1 MSGCRFDVVSNL
13 FNLRFRNL
21 GYIIGFSAILL
32 IFTSNLMI
40 NHQNFSTAY
49 PIVNKVSFNYLGK
62 LSIVPIKD
70 NPRGFGPSFI
80 TTNPN
85 NEEWKN
91 RLCENTNQAGINIG
105 IPFICDPADNIGQ
118 NGNTDQQNGNTD
130 QQNGNTDQQ
139 NGNTDQQNGN
149 TDQQNGNTDQQN
161 GNTDQQGQ
169 GISDKLHE
177 KIGNLK
183 EKIGDSIFG
192 NNESDNSQSNNV
204 QSDSENEDRNGKDSN
219 NNKNDDDGNNEKN
232 SEQHQSDEQ
241 GAGNTSNEFND
252 DNANGNGNQR
262 NTNDGN
268 NANNGNNQ
276 ANNGNNQANN
286 GNYQANNGNN
296 QANNGN
302 YQANNGNNQANNGNY
317 QANNGNNQANNG
329 NYQANNGNNQ
339 ANNGNYQA
347 NNGNNQANNGNNQG
361 NNNDDD
367 GLGIA
372 GLDLGLNIDK
382 KLGKVDEKI
391 NNLKD
396 NLGLGQQE
404 NKFKQKNNND
414 QGNNDD
420 TLRITG
426 LTPNVQNIQANLEK
440 QIEKLKDKFENEQD
454 NQRLIDQ
461 RNEFDDDDDD
471 TKDNEDDGDDG
482 NGKDYDGYGFK
493 GDDDNG
499 NGNGNGHEDGEENF
513 NFAAAGD
520 FGCSTNTQNTIE
532 NMQSKDPEI
541 VLTLGDLSYHSTADC
556 WFDMMSPVKDKL
568 MLTLGY
574 HDVEDGQAK
583 MNQYMNSFA
592 LEKPFYSYDYN
603 NVHFLVMSAKSVYYK
618 GSEQYNFVVDDLKKA
633 SENENVNWIVVSSY
647 GPPYTSPSEHT
658 AFKELREVYH
668 PIFEKYGVDL
678 VLGGHN
684 HNYQRTYPLTY
695 NPNDSGEPKITN
707 TATGEYKGQKDG
719 IVFAIVGTGGVNLYP
734 FTGQAPFVEKQFANK
749 FGYLNIDISNGNPH
763 SKLTGTFYDNKG
775 GQILDQ
781 FTIDKDLNSK
791 NSELVSG

>member
-1 MSGCRFDVVSNL
+1 
-13 FNLRFRNL
+13 
-21 GYIIGFSAILL
+21 
-32 IFTSNLMI
+32 MI

-49 PIVNKVSFNYLGK
+49 PIVNKVSFDELGK
-62 LSIVPIKD
+62 FSIMPMKDGPRDFVP
-70 NPRGFGPSFI
+70 PSI

-85 NEEWKN
+85 NEGWKN
-91 RLCENTNQAGINIG
+91 RLCENTNQAGINLG
-105 IPFICDPADNIGQ
+105 IPFICDPANNIGK
-118 NGNTDQQNGNTD
+118 NENTNQL
-130 QQNGNTDQQ
+130 
-139 NGNTDQQNGN
+139 
-149 TDQQNGNTDQQN
+149 
-161 GNTDQQGQ
+161 GQ
-169 GISDKLHE
+169 DISDKVHE

-183 EKIGDSIFG
+183 EKIDDSIFG
-192 NNESDNSQSNNV
+192 NNESDNFQSNNV
-204 QSDSENEDRNGKDSN
+204 QSNSENDHKNGKG
-219 NNKNDDDGNNEKN
+219 NNKNGNDDGNNEQEN
-232 SEQHQSDEQ
+232 SEQQLSNEQ
-241 GAGNTSNEFND
+241 GGGKAKSELEDDMEGN
-252 DNANGNGNQR
+252 NGNQHK
-262 NTNDGN
+262 T
-268 NANNGNNQ
+268 NNGNND
-276 ANNGNNQANN
+276 NN
-286 GNYQANNGNN
+286 
-296 QANNGN
+296 
-302 YQANNGNNQANNGNY
+302 
-317 QANNGNNQANNG
+317 
-329 NYQANNGNNQ
+329 
-339 ANNGNYQA
+339 
-347 NNGNNQANNGNNQG
+347 ANNGNNQG
-361 NNNDDD
+361 NNGNNQGNNNDD

-391 NNLKD
+391 DNLKN

-404 NKFKQKNNND
+404 NKDNQKSNND
-414 QGNNDD
+414 QGENDD
-420 TLRITG
+420 TLGITG
-426 LTPNVQNIQANLEK
+426 LVPNIQNIQANLDK
-440 QIEKLKDKFENEQD
+440 QIEKLKDKFENEKD

-461 RNEFDDDDDD
+461 RNEFDDDEDDD
-471 TKDNEDDGDDG
+471 TKDSDGGDDGD
-482 NGKDYDGYGFK
+482 GKDYNGYGFK

-499 NGNGNGHEDGEENF
+499 NGNKHENGEENF

-592 LEKPFYSYDYN
+592 LKKPFYSYDYN
-603 NVHFLVMSAKSVYYK
+603 KVHFIIMSAKSVYYK

-695 NPNDSGEPKITN
+695 NPNDSGEPKVTS
-707 TATGEYKGQKDG
+707 TATGEYDGQKDG

-781 FTIDKDLNSK
+781 FTIDKELKNK
-791 NSELVSG
+791 NSEIVSS

>member
-1 MSGCRFDVVSNL
+1 
-13 FNLRFRNL
+13 L
-21 GYIIGFSAILL
+21 GYIIGFSAIFL

-49 PIVNKVSFNYLGK
+49 PIVNKVSFDELGK
-62 LSIVPIKD
+62 FSIMPMKD
-70 NPRGFGPSFI
+70 APRDFGPSSI

-85 NEEWKN
+85 NEGWKN
-91 RLCENTNQAGINIG
+91 RLCENTNQAGINLG
-105 IPFICDPADNIGQ
+105 IPFICDPANNIGQ
-118 NGNTDQQNGNTD
+118 NENTNQQNENTN
-130 QQNGNTDQQ
+130 QL
-139 NGNTDQQNGN
+139 
-149 TDQQNGNTDQQN
+149 
-161 GNTDQQGQ
+161 GQ
-169 GISDKLHE
+169 DISDKVHK

-183 EKIGDSIFG
+183 EKIDDSIFG
-192 NNESDNSQSNNV
+192 NNESDNSQSNNI
-204 QSDSENEDRNGKDSN
+204 QSNSENDNKNGKG
-219 NNKNDDDGNNEKN
+219 NNKNGNDDGNNEQEN
-232 SEQHQSDEQ
+232 SEQQLSNEQ
-241 GAGNTSNEFND
+241 GGGKAKSELEDDVEGN
-252 DNANGNGNQR
+252 NGNQHK
-262 NTNDGN
+262 T
-268 NANNGNNQ
+268 NNGNNE
-276 ANNGNNQANN
+276 NN
-286 GNYQANNGNN
+286 
-296 QANNGN
+296 
-302 YQANNGNNQANNGNY
+302 
-317 QANNGNNQANNG
+317 
-329 NYQANNGNNQ
+329 
-339 ANNGNYQA
+339 A

-361 NNNDDD
+361 NNNDD

-391 NNLKD
+391 DNLKN

-404 NKFKQKNNND
+404 NKDNQKNNND
-414 QGNNDD
+414 QGENDD
-420 TLRITG
+420 TLGITG
-426 LTPNVQNIQANLEK
+426 LVPNIQNIQANLDK
-440 QIEKLKDKFENEQD
+440 QIEKLKDKFENEKD

-461 RNEFDDDDDD
+461 RNEFDDEEDDD
-471 TKDNEDDGDDG
+471 TKDSDGGDDGD
-482 NGKDYDGYGFK
+482 GKDYDGYGFK

-499 NGNGNGHEDGEENF
+499 NGNKHENGEENF

-603 NVHFLVMSAKSVYYK
+603 KVHFLVMSAKSVYYK

-695 NPNDSGEPKITN
+695 NPNESGEPKVTSV
-707 TATGEYKGQKDG
+707 ATGEYDGQKDG

-781 FTIDKDLNSK
+781 FTIDKELKNM
-791 NSELVSG
+791 NSEIVSS

>member
-1 MSGCRFDVVSNL
+1 
-13 FNLRFRNL
+13 
-21 GYIIGFSAILL
+21 
-32 IFTSNLMI
+32 MI

-49 PIVNKVSFNYLGK
+49 PIVNKVSFDKLGK
-62 LSIVPIKD
+62 LSISSMKETLT
-70 NPRGFGPSFI
+70 N

-105 IPFICDPADNIGQ
+105 IPFICDPADNIEQSENNNEKDRNNNEKDRNNNEKDRNNNKQ
-118 NGNTDQQNGNTD
+118 NENTNQLSQD
-130 QQNGNTDQQ
+130 
-139 NGNTDQQNGN
+139 
-149 TDQQNGNTDQQN
+149 
-161 GNTDQQGQ
+161 
-169 GISDKLHE
+169 ISDKVHE

-183 EKIGDSIFG
+183 EKIDDSIFG

-204 QSDSENEDRNGKDSN
+204 QSNSENDNKNGKG
-219 NNKNDDDGNNEKN
+219 NNKNGNDDGNNEQEN
-232 SEQHQSDEQ
+232 SEQQLSDEQ
-241 GAGNTSNEFND
+241 GGKAKSELDDDMEGN
-252 DNANGNGNQR
+252 NGNQH
-262 NTNDGN
+262 NTNNGN
-268 NANNGNNQ
+268 NDNNDNNGNNQ
-276 ANNGNNQANN
+276 G
-286 GNYQANNGNN
+286 
-296 QANNGN
+296 
-302 YQANNGNNQANNGNY
+302 
-317 QANNGNNQANNG
+317 
-329 NYQANNGNNQ
+329 
-339 ANNGNYQA
+339 
-347 NNGNNQANNGNNQG
+347 NNGNNQG
-361 NNNDDD
+361 NNNDD

-391 NNLKD
+391 DNLKNNLD
-396 NLGLGQQE
+396 LGQQE
-404 NKFKQKNNND
+404 NKDNQKNNKD
-414 QGNNDD
+414 QEENDD
-420 TLRITG
+420 TLAITG
-426 LTPNVQNIQANLEK
+426 LAPNIQNIQANLDK
-440 QIEKLKDKFENEQD
+440 QIEKLKDKFENEKD

-461 RNEFDDDDDD
+461 PNEFDDDEDDD
-471 TKDNEDDGDDG
+471 TKDSDGGDDG

-499 NGNGNGHEDGEENF
+499 NGNKHENGEENF

-556 WFDMMSPVKDKL
+556 WFDMMPPVKDKL

-603 NVHFLVMSAKSVYYK
+603 KVHFLVMSAKSVYYK

-633 SENENVNWIVVSSY
+633 SENENVNWIIVSSY

-695 NPNDSGEPKITN
+695 NPDDSGEPKVTS
-707 TATGEYKGQKDG
+707 TAIGEYDGQKDG

-734 FTGQAPFVEKQFANK
+734 FTGQAPFVEKQIANK

-781 FTIDKDLNSK
+781 FTIYKELK
-791 NSELVSG
+791 NKNNEIVSS